1 MSYFRVIDGGI
12 LSLIE
17 DFGRFGLCDKG
28 ITNSGVMDEYA
39 YIMANK
45 LLQNTQNTNC
55 IEITLGGLKL
65 QASDSC
71 KISITGADCSCKINS
86 KEARNWRTHNLNKG
100 DIVEFGYAKS
110 GMRIYLAVKGGFKVP
125 DVLGSASVTIK
136 EKLGGLDGDKL
147 KKGDIL
153 HFSNLQFFE
162 NNTALKENLIPQ
174 YKKSLDLRIVLG
186 YQVDFFEKEDIDK
199 FFSAIYTISSQNNR
213 MGYRLEGEAIE
224 CKVDGIVSEGICFGA
239 VQIPKDGQPIVLLKD
254 RQTIGGYPKIGSVL
268 PIDCFKLSQLRA
280 GDSVTF
286 KPIEIKRAEKKM
298 ELFNSSLLQI

>member
-1 MSYFRVIDGGI
+1 MIDGGI

-65 QASDSC
+65 QTSDSC

-86 KEARNWRTHNLNKG
+86 KEVSNWKTHNLNKG
-100 DIVEFGYAKS
+100 DTVEFGYAKN

-125 DVLGSASVTIK
+125 NVLGSASVTIK

-153 HFSNLQFFE
+153 HFSNLQFSQ
-162 NNTALKENLIPQ
+162 NNTALKKNLIPK
-174 YKKSLDLRIVLG
+174 YKKNLDLRVVLG
-186 YQVDFFEKEDIDK
+186 YQNDFFEKKEIDK
-199 FFSAIYTISSQNNR
+199 FFSTSYTISSQNNR
-213 MGYRLEGEAIE
+213 MGYRLEGEPIDCMA
-224 CKVDGIVSEGICFGA
+224 DGIISEGICFGA

-268 PIDCFKLSQLRA
+268 PIDCFRLSQLRA
-280 GDSVTF
+280 GDSIAF
-286 KPIEIKRAEKKM
+286 KPIVIKKAEEKM
-298 ELFNSSLLQI
+298 KLFNSSLLQI